1 MLGRGDRITAVLWPD
16 GKRGAAPAAESGLPL
31 TPREREVAELIA
43 RGLTNRQIA
52 TQLFIAERTVD
63 THAGRIMAKLGC
75 ANRAQVA
82 AIVVA
87 TSMRTTTEPASPGQ
101 TAAR

>member
-1 MLGRGDRITAVLWPD
+1 VLT
-16 GKRGAAPAAESGLPL
+16 R
-31 TPREREVAELIA
+31 REREVAELIA
-43 RGLTNRQIA
+43 RGLTNRHIGA
-52 TQLFIAERTVD
+52 RLFIAERTVD

-87 TSMRTTTEPASPGQ
+87 TSTVAEPASPGH
-101 TAAR
+101 TATR